1 MVNNIYIF
9 HAFYK
14 YYFVRIKSVEKTK
27 KAIKMKQNN
36 FYNISSELEFTRKI
50 IYIKLYIQDF
60 TNNNNEYIN
69 RYYYY
74 LLLKNF
80 SLKLQC
86 KNSKLKKK
94 VLTSLLDFL
103 ATYQKMYD
111 FDFISKKHN
120 IFVNIY
126 LLDLNDF
133 KMFYSFK

>member
-14 YYFVRIKSVEKTK
+14 YYFVRIKSVEINK

-36 FYNISSELEFTRKI
+36 FYNISSELEVVRKI
-50 IYIKLYIQDF
+50 NHIKLNIQDF
-60 TNNNNEYIN
+60 TNNNNDYVNI
-69 RYYYY
+69 YYYY

-80 SLKLQC
+80 SLKLHC
-86 KNSKLKKK
+86 KNSKLKNK
-94 VLTSLLDFL
+94 VLTGLLDFL
-103 ATYQKMYD
+103 KSYKQMYD

-120 IFVNIY
+120 IFVDVY
-126 LLDLNDF
+126 LLNLNDF

>member
-1 MVNNIYIF
+1 M
-9 HAFYK
+9 
-14 YYFVRIKSVEKTK
+14 KS
-27 KAIKMKQNN
+27 NN
-36 FYNISSELEFTRKI
+36 FYNISSEIEFVRKVN
-50 IYIKLYIQDF
+50 YIKLNVEDF
-60 TNNNNEYIN
+60 TNNNNDYVN

-86 KNSKLKKK
+86 KNSKLKSK
-94 VLTSLLDFL
+94 VLKSLLDFL

-111 FDFISKKHN
+111 FDFISKKYN

>member
-1 MVNNIYIF
+1 MN
-9 HAFYK
+9 A
-14 YYFVRIKSVEKTK
+14 
-27 KAIKMKQNN
+27 NN
-36 FYNISSELEFTRKI
+36 FYNITSEIEFVRKVN
-50 IYIKLYIQDF
+50 YIKLNVEDF
-60 TNNNNEYIN
+60 TNNNNDYVN

-86 KNSKLKKK
+86 KNSKLKSK
-94 VLTSLLDFL
+94 VLTSLLNFL
-103 ATYQKMYD
+103 KTYQKMYD
-111 FDFISKKHN
+111 FDFISKKHK

>member
-1 MVNNIYIF
+1 
-9 HAFYK
+9 
-14 YYFVRIKSVEKTK
+14 
-27 KAIKMKQNN
+27 MKPNN

-60 TNNNNEYIN
+60 ANNNNDYIN

-94 VLTSLLDFL
+94 VLTSLLNFL

-111 FDFISKKHN
+111 FDFISKKYN
-120 IFVNIY
+120 IFVDIY
-126 LLDLNDF
+126 LLNLNDF

>member
-1 MVNNIYIF
+1 
-9 HAFYK
+9 
-14 YYFVRIKSVEKTK
+14 
-27 KAIKMKQNN
+27 MKQNN
-36 FYNISSELEFTRKI
+36 FYNISSENEFTRKI
-50 IYIKLYIQDF
+50 LFIKLFIQDF
-60 TNNNNEYIN
+60 TNSNNDYVN

-86 KNSKLKKK
+86 KNSKLKSK
-94 VLTSLLDFL
+94 VLKSLLDFL

-133 KMFYSFK
+133 KMFYSFE

>member
-36 FYNISSELEFTRKI
+36 FYNISSEIEFVRKVN
-50 IYIKLYIQDF
+50 YIKLNVEDF
-60 TNNNNEYIN
+60 TNNNNDYVN

-80 SLKLQC
+80 SLKLHC
-86 KNSKLKKK
+86 KNSKLKNK
-94 VLTSLLDFL
+94 VLKSLLDFL

-111 FDFISKKHN
+111 FDFISKKHKIN
-120 IFVNIY
+120 VNIY

-133 KMFYSFK
+133 KMFYTFK